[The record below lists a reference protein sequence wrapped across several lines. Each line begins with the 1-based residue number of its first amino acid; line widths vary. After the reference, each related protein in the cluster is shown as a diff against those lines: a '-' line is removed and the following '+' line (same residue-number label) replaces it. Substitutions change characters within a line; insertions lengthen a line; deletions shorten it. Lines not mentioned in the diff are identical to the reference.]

1 VGNLQTLTMVMSCAP
16 VPPHARITAS
26 MVQRSSYAAITLMA
40 RDPALDATHPRGC
53 TAGMLA
59 EVAVWGRH
67 VQGWE
72 VQQIVAG
79 SNYMYQGGTGILAFY
94 DMEEGQGVETANAG
108 QELGVQPAQLRNGAG
123 WVFSGPANA
132 GYIDRAV
139 LRPPPPSPPPSPPSP
154 PPSPSPPSPPT
165 TPSPPPAPPPSPNP
179 PPPPGVHWSVQF
191 DGQAEYVT
199 LPGMDGMMGVSMWLK
214 RSMVQVRTRFK
225 SPSDAPLA

>member
-1 VGNLQTLTMVMSCAP
+1 
-16 VPPHARITAS
+16 
-26 MVQRSSYAAITLMA
+26 
-40 RDPALDATHPRGC
+40 
-53 TAGMLA
+53 MLA

-199 LPGMDGMMGVSMWLK
+199 LPGMDGMMGPSAERLRAGGLLTTPTRALDKHMDTFAMW
-214 RSMVQVRTRFK
+214 RTLLW
-225 SPSDAPLA
+225 SPLP